1 QKYSILKSIR
11 NSYQKPDRIMNRS
24 ISVHLLHLLH
34 HHTSKWTSVKISDTL
49 HQDCIRG
56 KGQTESTQLLVIR
69 FTGRHAAYIFVV
81 FIGFLIAGIGVGM
94 YAKPSM
100 YPSLLHIHND

>member
-1 QKYSILKSIR
+1 MELHFTAVPSGISIKNRTEIWFLQIHPEYLSNSGQIAAASVICLKIRLDSGQKYSILKSIR

-49 HQDCIRG
+49 
-56 KGQTESTQLLVIR
+56 
-69 FTGRHAAYIFVV
+69 
-81 FIGFLIAGIGVGM
+81 
-94 YAKPSM
+94 
-100 YPSLLHIHND
+100 